1 MPRTA
6 TALFDQWR
14 FKCKLSRH
22 MILWNLSLFVG
33 IWKIQIKRNNKFF
46 RNKRTEVE
54 AVVRLQDMNRSLAAI
69 LQGSQREKSK
79 IKTSRELPPMGVLKL
94 SFNGGFV
101 KEIRQGGWRVVI
113 RDSIGQFLNQFS
125 GLVECFDSNGAEV
138 YAMLMGYRELL
149 KDRKS
154 LRIIIFNL
162 YSGDLV

>member
-1 MPRTA
+1 
-6 TALFDQWR
+6 
-14 FKCKLSRH
+14 
-22 MILWNLSLFVG
+22 
-33 IWKIQIKRNNKFF
+33 
-46 RNKRTEVE
+46 
-54 AVVRLQDMNRSLAAI
+54 
-69 LQGSQREKSK
+69 
-79 IKTSRELPPMGVLKL
+79 MGVLKL

-138 YAMLMGYRELL
+138 YAMLMGYCELL